1 MQLEEEEEEEEK
13 DEDDDDDDEDND
25 YNDGEDD
32 DDGWPIFKP
41 ITYMVIV
48 LDCIFI
54 NGSNILFM
62 DGLGLCFV
70 PIG

>member
-1 MQLEEEEEEEEK
+1 MQLEEEEQQEYN
-13 DEDDDDDDEDND
+13 DYDDDED
-25 YNDGEDD
+25 DD

-41 ITYMVIV
+41 ITYMVMV

-62 DGLGLCFV
+62 DGLGLCFM

>member
-1 MQLEEEEEEEEK
+1 MQLEEEEE
-13 DEDDDDDDEDND
+13 DND
-25 YNDGEDD
+25 YDNDADD

-41 ITYMVIV
+41 TTYMVMV
-48 LDCIFI
+48 LDYIFI

-62 DGLGLCFV
+62 DGLRLCFM